1 MDKHTPTPWQYQWV
15 RWMNDVDLKIV
26 DHKTGRVLAILNKP
40 TPFLTVDEQE
50 ANAEFIVRAVNAH
63 DELVAAL
70 KQALTDIEFYC
81 ERAEENPDTDTT
93 AIELRRVLAKAEGS
107 KNER

>member
-1 MDKHTPTPWQYQWV
+1 MDKHTRQ
-15 RWMNDVDLKIV
+15 
-26 DHKTGRVLAILNKP
+26 LNKA
-40 TPFLTVDEQE
+40 PFIKPSIFKDHVDFRLWLEYYATIEQRE
-50 ANAEFIVRAVNAH
+50 DIVRAVNAH
-63 DELVAAL
+63 GELVAAL

-107 KNER
+107 KNDR